1 MEDKK
6 PVANIRISLELEAIY
21 DSFNGRTLEEFGELI
36 DQELHESLNDFR
48 MEDVI
53 GIFSKVESVN
63 IVTE

>member
-6 PVANIRISLELEAIY
+6 PVASVRINLELEAVY
-21 DSFNGRTLEEFGELI
+21 DSFNGRTLAEFAELL
-36 DQELHESLNDFR
+36 DEELHECLNDFR
-48 MEDVI
+48 EEDVI

>member
-6 PVANIRISLELEAIY
+6 PVVNIRISLELEAIY
-21 DSFNGRTLEEFGELI
+21 DSFNGRTLQEFGELI

-63 IVTE
+63 IVAE

>member
-1 MEDKK
+1 VEDKK
-6 PVANIRISLELEAIY
+6 PVVNIRISLELEAIY
-21 DSFNGRTLEEFGELI
+21 DSFNGRTLQEFGELI

-63 IVTE
+63 IVAE

>member
-6 PVANIRISLELEAIY
+6 PVASIRISLEFEAIY
-21 DSFNGRTLEEFGELI
+21 DSFTGRTLEEFGELI